1 MGAAGAI
8 GAVFAL
14 ISLISTIGYLA
25 HSWKVQIETNYAFK
39 LQAKLAEKA
48 LEYQELTA
56 ERTSNHADEMDR
68 QNLSALENKHKA
80 DTRIRELTFNYE
92 RMAHEQPFKA
102 SNLYEYHV
110 KLSMCLISQ
119 GSDTGGREAC
129 NRFQI
134 NAENYSPGVAS
145 FVSITRE
152 TTDYWNEQCDEGITK
167 FCDYAIMGLTE
178 RGASDL
184 LSDLNEID
192 YYQLRLNFGEDAR
205 IKALKDL
212 RDMK

>member
-1 MGAAGAI
+1 MGFQIAMVI
-8 GAVFAL
+8 GLMGF
-14 ISLISTIGYLA
+14 IGFLG

-39 LQAKLAEKA
+39 LQAELAKKA

-56 ERTSNHADEMDR
+56 KQTARHADEMDA
-68 QNLSALENKHKA
+68 QNLSALESKYQA
-80 DTRIRELTFNYE
+80 DAKNRELTANLE

-102 SNLYEYHV
+102 SNLYEYNV
-110 KLSMCLISQ
+110 KRILCLISQ
-119 GSDTGGREAC
+119 GNNQGSREAC
-129 NRFQI
+129 NRFE
-134 NAENYSPGVAS
+134 AATENYSPKIAAFITV
-145 FVSITRE
+145 TRE
-152 TTDYWNEQCDEGITK
+152 TTDHWNEQCDNGELK
-167 FCDYAIMGLTE
+167 FCDYAIMGLTQ